1 MQVKYKDGNLAF
13 EAMLLKSKTSNFY
26 PQQFIGPLCLFKVY
40 SFLKEMCGILES
52 KTSSKSQY

>member
-26 PQQFIGPLCLFKVY
+26 PQQFIGPLYLFKVY
-40 SFLKEMCGILES
+40 SFL
-52 KTSSKSQY
+52 